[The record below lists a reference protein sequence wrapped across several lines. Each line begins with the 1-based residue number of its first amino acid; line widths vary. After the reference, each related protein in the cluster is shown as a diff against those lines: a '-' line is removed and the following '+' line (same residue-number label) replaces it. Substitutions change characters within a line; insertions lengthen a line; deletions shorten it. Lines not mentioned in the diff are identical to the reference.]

1 MKKVNREGIWDLW
14 LLDPPLA
21 QEQNSVGNGQNP
33 LVLYCCFEVLKTCCA
48 HLGNFDIGTMLL
60 VRELA
65 IPSPLGLTL
74 AGPPPPPDMLS
85 LGIARP
91 DLSSLTTPWPV
102 FRKKEIIATLAIVS
116 LFLVFYNGYPQTIE
130 YLQPQ
135 PLQVDDAV
143 AQYRHLLST
152 VNPLDRLPHS
162 KTLGVAS
169 RIYLIGLPNRE
180 DRRVVLHSLEKAMG
194 GKNIPQRLLY

>member
-1 MKKVNREGIWDLW
+1 M
-14 LLDPPLA
+14 
-21 QEQNSVGNGQNP
+21 
-33 LVLYCCFEVLKTCCA
+33 
-48 HLGNFDIGTMLL
+48 
-60 VRELA
+60 
-65 IPSPLGLTL
+65 
-74 AGPPPPPDMLS
+74 
-85 LGIARP
+85 
-91 DLSSLTTPWPV
+91 TPWPV
-102 FRKKEIIATLAIVS
+102 FRKKEIIATLAIIS

-130 YLQPQ
+130 YLRPQ

-194 GKNIPQRLLY
+194 GKNVP